1 MVLLIWTTALP
12 SQGIYQLD
20 IAQSAPAVYKLR
32 REFYANCASD
42 PRFKHDQHFEAELVP
57 FATHEVG
64 HARLCDAQPLGRL
77 SLSELLLLD
86 VAAKITHEVCAHL
99 EHGGFGLVKA
109 KINKNVAAGF
119 GCFLAL
125 LHFRSSLNAIACEP
139 LQ

>member
-1 MVLLIWTTALP
+1 VFLEQGDDQTVLTLR
-12 SQGIYQLD
+12 G
-20 IAQSAPAVYKLR
+20 KL
-32 REFYANCASD
+32 YAHSPPN
-42 PRFKHDQHFEAELVP
+42 PRFKGDEHFKAELVP

-125 LHFRSSLNAIACEP
+125 LHFRSSLYAIACEP